1 MATDPTEDR
10 PRIDSFVAADWAE
23 AINGKLYLMGGG
35 FDTLCAPTFP
45 FAPRFAF
52 GAVLRVPWNDTNRK
66 LPIEGVVET
75 TDGEDLGWR
84 MGGELEAGRPPG
96 KRGGDVTVVIAG
108 PVQFQVEEPTGF
120 VLKLRFAGQER
131 SIALAVSAP
140 PFQIVPPGAQPPGD
154 QHPPQP

>member
-1 MATDPTEDR
+1 MAADPTDER

-35 FDTLCAPTFP
+35 FDTLWAPTFP

-52 GAVLRVPWNDTNRK
+52 GAILRVPWNDTNRK
-66 LPIEGVVET
+66 LPIEGFVET
-75 TDGEDLGWR
+75 ADGEELDWR
-84 MGGELEAGRPPG
+84 LGGELEAGRPAG

-120 VLKLRFAGQER
+120 VLKLRFAGEER
-131 SIALAVSAP
+131 AIALAVAAP
-140 PFQIVPPGAQPPGD
+140 PFQIVPPEGG
-154 QHPPQP
+154 PQANQ

>member
-10 PRIDSFVAADWAE
+10 PRIDSFIAADWAE

-35 FDTLCAPTFP
+35 FDTLWAPTFP

-108 PVQFQVEEPTGF
+108 PVQFQVEEPTSF

-140 PFQIVPPGAQPPGD
+140 PFQIIPPGGRPPGD
-154 QHPPQP
+154 QQSPQP